1 MLFVTILTN
10 NVAKTV
16 TSIAAKV
23 VAVHVL
29 LLLLLQLLEVAV
41 GIMCVC
47 LSFSALLRSGIFSK
61 VSVEFCGKREFEP
74 KKGIY

>member
-47 LSFSALLRSGIFSK
+47 VCLSFSALLRSGLFSK
-61 VSVEFCGKREFEP
+61 VSNSNQKKVFIKRD
-74 KKGIY
+74 